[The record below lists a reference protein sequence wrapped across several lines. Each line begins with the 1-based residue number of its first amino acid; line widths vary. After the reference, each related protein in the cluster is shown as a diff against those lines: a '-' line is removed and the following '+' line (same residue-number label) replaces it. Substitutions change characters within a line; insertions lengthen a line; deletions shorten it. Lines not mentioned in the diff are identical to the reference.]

1 MTVGRDEEQL
11 EMKTLNTQQVI
22 RQREDRWETWQ
33 EQIRDNETEEA
44 KLTREAF
51 KTRDHQNK
59 TGSN

>member
-33 EQIRDNETEEA
+33 EQIRGRQR
-44 KLTREAF
+44 K
-51 KTRDHQNK
+51 QN
-59 TGSN
+59 